1 MTKKNKKIAVVGAGH
16 NSLVCAAY
24 LAKAGFS
31 VDVYESRSQVGGMA
45 STKNWEGIQGP
56 RRSTSLSI

>member
-24 LAKAGFS
+24 LAKGWIFS
-31 VDVYESRSQVGGMA
+31 MYLNHDQSWRNGL
-45 STKNWEGIQGP
+45 
-56 RRSTSLSI
+56 R